1 MSHPSHLTTDK
12 LVKDGIELGPAAYAI
27 DNAIDGTAYRDR
39 PPIWRTAR
47 GF

>member
-1 MSHPSHLTTDK
+1 
-12 LVKDGIELGPAAYAI
+12 VKDGIELGPAAYAI
-27 DNAIDGTAYRDR
+27 DNAINRKDPDGTAYRDR